1 MLDINN
7 LKYRKEP
14 QKYTQMIVKNE
25 TSNVVNSE
33 KTKLF
38 DYYVCDYCSDKIR
51 LDIKKT
57 ERSGGIAIIPHS
69 LTKCGELRLALCNKC
84 LIPAIE
90 DIERVTNK

>member
-1 MLDINN
+1 MLDINK

-14 QKYTQMIVKNE
+14 PKYTQMLVKNQ

-51 LDIKKT
+51 LDVKKT
-57 ERSGGIAIIPHS
+57 ERSGGIATIPHT
-69 LTKCGELRLALCNKC
+69 LTRCGELKLALCNKC
-84 LIPAIE
+84 IKKAIE
-90 DIERVTNK
+90 ELEKI